1 MLGPPLI
8 ESYTSY
14 RGNVSAILRA
24 GGCGCP
30 HVGLTFAHGQLHF
43 RRNSRGCVLWS
54 SPVCS
59 PNSIHC
65 RLPPRLWLQTSMAQS
80 QGRKCHHQALL
91 RHIRIYLTPLP

>member
-30 HVGLTFAHGQLHF
+30 HVGLTFAHGKLRS

-54 SPVCS
+54 SSVFPKLKFIAGLAPLS
-59 PNSIHC
+59 
-65 RLPPRLWLQTSMAQS
+65 W
-80 QGRKCHHQALL
+80 QAAPQWPKAKDANVTTKP
-91 RHIRIYLTPLP
+91 Y

>member
-30 HVGLTFAHGQLHF
+30 HVGLTFAHGQLHL

-54 SPVCS
+54 SPCV
-59 PNSIHC
+59 PQTQFIADC
-65 RLPPRLWLQTSMAQS
+65 RHVYGSRPQWPKAKDANVTT
-80 QGRKCHHQALL
+80 KP
-91 RHIRIYLTPLP
+91 Y